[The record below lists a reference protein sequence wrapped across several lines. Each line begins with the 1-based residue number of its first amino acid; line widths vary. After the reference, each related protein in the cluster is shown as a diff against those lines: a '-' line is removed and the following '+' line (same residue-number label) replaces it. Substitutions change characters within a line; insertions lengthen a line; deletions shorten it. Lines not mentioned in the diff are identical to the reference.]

1 MDAVKQ
7 KVRIDVMYKGE
18 PDAATRELIDQIECA
33 VAERMRAGGVQ
44 RFAVVVGAQAAP
56 QEVRATLEAIA

>member
-1 MDAVKQ
+1 MCEVQ
-7 KVRIDVMYKGE
+7 KVRIDVMCNGQ
-18 PDAATRELIDQIECA
+18 PDDAFRELIAQIERA

-56 QEVRATLEAIA
+56 QDVRATLEAIA